1 MFIGVCVCGGGGVG
15 GGLKAG
21 RDGKLGMGKT
31 PYKLSIYSMVI
42 HKRRLGILLWKVQKQ
57 MEIFYDI

>member
-1 MFIGVCVCGGGGVG
+1 VCVCMGGGGRSW
-15 GGLKAG
+15 KAG
-21 RDGKLGMGKT
+21 SGGKLWMGKAPHT
-31 PYKLSIYSMVI
+31 LSIYSIAI

>member
-1 MFIGVCVCGGGGVG
+1 MGGGGRSW
-15 GGLKAG
+15 KAG
-21 RDGKLGMGKT
+21 SGGKLWMGKAPHT
-31 PYKLSIYSMVI
+31 LSIYSIAI